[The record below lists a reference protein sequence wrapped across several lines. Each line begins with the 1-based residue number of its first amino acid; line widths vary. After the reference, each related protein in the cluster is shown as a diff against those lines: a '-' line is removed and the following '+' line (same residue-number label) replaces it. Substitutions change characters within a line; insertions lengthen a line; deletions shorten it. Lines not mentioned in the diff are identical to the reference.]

1 MTEAANAY
9 GQALYDLAK
18 AEGLADQILTQ
29 LLMLEES
36 FGQEPD
42 FLRLLQSANL
52 SKQERCGI
60 IDDSF
65 KGELHIYVVN
75 FLKILTEKNYARHF
89 PGCVQAYRR
98 QYNLDND
105 ILPVTA
111 VTAVAL
117 TKEQSDRLSSKL
129 AAITGKKIDMLN
141 RVDPGVLGGV
151 RLDYDGKRLDDTV
164 SNRLEAVRAVLR
176 NTVL

>member
-18 AEGLADQILTQ
+18 DEGLADQILTQ

-36 FGQEPD
+36 FAKEPD
-42 FLRLLQSANL
+42 FLGLLQSHNL

-65 KGELHIYVVN
+65 KGRLHDYVVN
-75 FLKILTEKNYARHF
+75 FLKILTERNYARHF
-89 PGCVQAYRR
+89 SGCVQAYRR
-98 QYNLDND
+98 QYNLDNN

-117 TKEQSDRLSSKL
+117 TKEQWDKLSSKL
-129 AAITGKKIDMLN
+129 AAITGKKIDMTN

-164 SNRLEAVRAVLR
+164 SNRLNAVRAALR

>member
-18 AEGLADQILTQ
+18 SEGLADQILSQ
-29 LLMLEES
+29 LLALEES
-36 FGQEPD
+36 FAQEPD

-65 KGELHIYVVN
+65 KGTLHSYVVN
-75 FLKILTEKNYARHF
+75 FLKILTERNYARHF
-89 PGCVQAYRR
+89 SGCAEAYRR
-98 QYNLDND
+98 KYNLDHN

-117 TKEQSDRLSSKL
+117 TKEQADRLSGKL
-129 AAITGKKIDMLN
+129 TSITGKKIDMIN
-141 RVDPGVLGGV
+141 RVDPVVLGGV

-164 SNRLEAVRAVLR
+164 FNRLEAVRAALR

>member
-18 AEGLADQILTQ
+18 DEGLAESILAQ
-29 LLMLEES
+29 LLMLEDS
-36 FGQEPD
+36 FAKEPA
-42 FLRLLQSANL
+42 FLQLLQSANL
-52 SKQERCGI
+52 SKQERCSI

-65 KGELHIYVVN
+65 KEKLHDYVVN
-75 FLKILTEKNYARHF
+75 FLKILTERNYARHF
-89 PGCVQAYRR
+89 SGCVQAYRR
-98 QYNLDND
+98 QYNLDNN

-111 VTAVAL
+111 VSAVAL
-117 TKEQSDRLSSKL
+117 TKEQTEKLSEKL
-129 AAITGKKIDMLN
+129 AAITGKKIDLTN
-141 RVDPGVLGGV
+141 RVDPGVLGGI

-164 SNRLEAVRAVLR
+164 SNRLDAVRAALR